1 MPVAGRL
8 LLAELPSLCA
18 SKSSTSSGDRERFVA
33 TAWNSDRD
41 VARLSRDVGDMD
53 RPTGQVDFKE
63 GNAH

>member
-1 MPVAGRL
+1 M
-8 LLAELPSLCA
+8 
-18 SKSSTSSGDRERFVA
+18 SSTSSGDRERFVA

-63 GNAH
+63 GNAHVKSHMSATPMTCASM